1 MQHLGNDGQLSSLY
15 IIRGVSKTC
24 NRSRDSVVGTI
35 TILGAKITLH
45 ERKRPV
51 NNESERDEAQ
61 EDAPE
66 AEKITQPPEMNAADK
81 FREQVQSTKESVEDY
96 EPEEELWNGGY
107 SAKAMVG
114 TWILLGIVSVGT
126 LILPLFLAFLAFLT
140 VPISLGLIVV
150 IWLVGAVVYG
160 VRRFGVHYELTS
172 QRFIHQTG
180 ILTRNTD
187 RIEVIDID
195 DVSFTQGPVQRMLG
209 VGRITI
215 TSSDRSHP
223 LLHMIGIADVK
234 NVAGVIDDVRRKER
248 RRRSL
253 HIEAI

>member
-1 MQHLGNDGQLSSLY
+1 MNNDSEPEEAEQNSPEE
-15 IIRGVSKTC
+15 
-24 NRSRDSVVGTI
+24 
-35 TILGAKITLH
+35 AK
-45 ERKRPV
+45 ENVPG
-51 NNESERDEAQ
+51 E
-61 EDAPE
+61 APE
-66 AEKITQPPEMNAADK
+66 TAPKPEKVTQTPTPNAADK
-81 FREQVQSTKESVEDY
+81 FREQVQSTQEGVDDY
-96 EPEEELWNGGY
+96 EPEEELWEGGY

-114 TWILLGIVSVGT
+114 TWVMLAVGSVAL
-126 LILPLFLAFLAFLT
+126 LILPFFVGFL
-140 VPISLGLIVV
+140 SLSVSFWVIVV
-150 IWLVGAVVYG
+150 AWLVGAVLYG
-160 VRRFGVHYELTS
+160 WRRFGVHYELTS

-180 ILTRNTD
+180 ILTRATD

-195 DVSFTQGPVQRMLG
+195 DVSFTQGPVQRMFG

-234 NVAGVIDDVRRKER
+234 SVAGLIDDVRRKER

>member
-1 MQHLGNDGQLSSLY
+1 M
-15 IIRGVSKTC
+15 
-24 NRSRDSVVGTI
+24 
-35 TILGAKITLH
+35 
-45 ERKRPV
+45 

-126 LILPLFLAFLAFLT
+126 LILPFFLAFLAFLT

>member
-1 MQHLGNDGQLSSLY
+1 M
-15 IIRGVSKTC
+15 
-24 NRSRDSVVGTI
+24 
-35 TILGAKITLH
+35 
-45 ERKRPV
+45 

-66 AEKITQPPEMNAADK
+66 AEKITQTPEMNAADK

-126 LILPLFLAFLAFLT
+126 LILPFFLAFLAFLT

-234 NVAGVIDDVRRKER
+234 NVAGVIDDVRLKER

>member
-1 MQHLGNDGQLSSLY
+1 M
-15 IIRGVSKTC
+15 
-24 NRSRDSVVGTI
+24 
-35 TILGAKITLH
+35 
-45 ERKRPV
+45 
-51 NNESERDEAQ
+51 NNESEREESQ

-66 AEKITQPPEMNAADK
+66 AEKTTQPATMSAAEK
-81 FREQVQSTKESVEDY
+81 FREQVQSTQEPIEDY

-114 TWILLGIVSVGT
+114 TWVLLGLVSVAT
-126 LILPLFLAFLAFLT
+126 LILPFFVPFLAFLS
-140 VPISLGLIVV
+140 VPISLVV
-150 IWLVGAVVYG
+150 IVGIWLIGAVVYG

-180 ILTRNTD
+180 ILTRDTD

-195 DVSFTQGPVQRMLG
+195 DVSFTQGPVQRMFG

-234 NVAGVIDDVRRKER
+234 SVAGLIDDVRRKER

>member
-1 MQHLGNDGQLSSLY
+1 MTGNSGVCIVSEVRPKPATVPEMSWFEQ
-15 IIRGVSKTC
+15 IRYWLQKT
-24 NRSRDSVVGTI
+24 
-35 TILGAKITLH
+35 TLD
-45 ERKRPV
+45 ERKRSV

-66 AEKITQPPEMNAADK
+66 AEKITQPPTMNAADK
-81 FREQVQSTKESVEDY
+81 FREQVQSTQEPIDDY
-96 EPEEELWNGGY
+96 EPEEELWDGGY

-114 TWILLGIVSVGT
+114 TWILLGILSLAT
-126 LILPLFLAFLAFLT
+126 LILPFFLPFLAFLT
-140 VPISLGLIVV
+140 LPISLGVIVL

-160 VRRFGVHYELTS
+160 LRRFGVHYELTS

-180 ILTRNTD
+180 ILTRDTD

-195 DVSFTQGPVQRMLG
+195 DVSFTQGPVQRVFG
-209 VGRITI
+209 VGRITV

-234 NVAGVIDDVRRKER
+234 SVAGLIDDVRRKER

>member
-1 MQHLGNDGQLSSLY
+1 
-15 IIRGVSKTC
+15 
-24 NRSRDSVVGTI
+24 
-35 TILGAKITLH
+35 
-45 ERKRPV
+45 
-51 NNESERDEAQ
+51 
-61 EDAPE
+61 
-66 AEKITQPPEMNAADK
+66 MNAADK
-81 FREQVQSTKESVEDY
+81 FREQVQSTQEPVEDY

-114 TWILLGIVSVGT
+114 TWILLGILSVAT
-126 LILPLFLAFLAFLT
+126 LILPFFVAFLAFLT
-140 VPISLGLIVV
+140 VPISLGVIVV

-180 ILTRNTD
+180 ILTRDTD

-195 DVSFTQGPVQRMLG
+195 DVSFTQGPVQRLLG

>member
-1 MQHLGNDGQLSSLY
+1 M
-15 IIRGVSKTC
+15 
-24 NRSRDSVVGTI
+24 
-35 TILGAKITLH
+35 
-45 ERKRPV
+45 
-51 NNESERDEAQ
+51 NNESEREEAQEAQ
-61 EDAPE
+61 EDAPD
-66 AEKITQPPEMNAADK
+66 AQKNTQPPKQNAADK
-81 FREQVQSTKESVEDY
+81 FREQIQNTQETVDDD

-114 TWILLGIVSVGT
+114 TWILLAILSVAT
-126 LILPLFLAFLAFLT
+126 LILPHIVSFLGFLT
-140 VPISLGLIVV
+140 FLPSLGVIVLV
-150 IWLVGAVVYG
+150 WVVGAVIYG
-160 VRRFGVHYELTS
+160 WRRFGVHYELTS

-180 ILTRNTD
+180 ILTRDTD

-195 DVSFTQGPVQRMLG
+195 DVSFTQGPVQRMFG
-209 VGRITI
+209 VGRITV

-234 NVAGVIDDVRRKER
+234 SVAGLIDDVRRKER

>member
-1 MQHLGNDGQLSSLY
+1 M
-15 IIRGVSKTC
+15 
-24 NRSRDSVVGTI
+24 
-35 TILGAKITLH
+35 
-45 ERKRPV
+45 
-51 NNESERDEAQ
+51 NNESESDEAQ

-66 AEKITQPPEMNAADK
+66 TEKMTQPPTMNAAEK
-81 FREQVQSTKESVEDY
+81 FREQVQSTQEPVEDY

-114 TWILLGIVSVGT
+114 TWILLAILSVAT
-126 LILPLFLAFLAFLT
+126 LILPFIVDFLS
-140 VPISLGLIVV
+140 VPMSLGVIVL

-160 VRRFGVHYELTS
+160 LRRFGVHYELTS

-180 ILTRNTD
+180 ILTRDTD

-195 DVSFTQGPVQRMLG
+195 DVSFTQGPVQRVFG
-209 VGRITI
+209 VGRITV

-234 NVAGVIDDVRRKER
+234 SVAGLIDDVRRKER

>member
-1 MQHLGNDGQLSSLY
+1 M
-15 IIRGVSKTC
+15 
-24 NRSRDSVVGTI
+24 
-35 TILGAKITLH
+35 
-45 ERKRPV
+45 
-51 NNESERDEAQ
+51 NNESEREEAQ
-61 EDAPE
+61 EDAPDGQ
-66 AEKITQPPEMNAADK
+66 KTTPPPTQNAADK
-81 FREQVQSTKESVEDY
+81 FREQIQNTQETVDDY

-114 TWILLGIVSVGT
+114 TWLLIAILSVAT
-126 LILPLFLAFLAFLT
+126 LILPHLVPIFGFLT
-140 VPISLGLIVV
+140 FLPSLGV
-150 IWLVGAVVYG
+150 IFLVWVVGAVVYG
-160 VRRFGVHYELTS
+160 WRRFGVHYELTS

-180 ILTRNTD
+180 ILTRDTD

-195 DVSFTQGPVQRMLG
+195 DVSFTQGPVQRMFG
-209 VGRITI
+209 VGRITV

-234 NVAGVIDDVRRKER
+234 SVAGLIDDVRRKER

>member
-1 MQHLGNDGQLSSLY
+1 
-15 IIRGVSKTC
+15 
-24 NRSRDSVVGTI
+24 
-35 TILGAKITLH
+35 
-45 ERKRPV
+45 V
-51 NNESERDEAQ
+51 NNESEREEAQ
-61 EDAPE
+61 EDAPDGQ
-66 AEKITQPPEMNAADK
+66 KTTPPPTQNAADK
-81 FREQVQSTKESVEDY
+81 FREQIQNTQETVDDY

-114 TWILLGIVSVGT
+114 TWLLIAILSVAT
-126 LILPLFLAFLAFLT
+126 LILPHLVPIFGFLT
-140 VPISLGLIVV
+140 FLPSLGV
-150 IWLVGAVVYG
+150 IFLVWVVGAVVYG
-160 VRRFGVHYELTS
+160 WRRFGVHYELTS

-180 ILTRNTD
+180 ILTRDTD

-195 DVSFTQGPVQRMLG
+195 DVSFTQGPVQRMFG
-209 VGRITI
+209 VGRITV

-234 NVAGVIDDVRRKER
+234 SVAGLIDDVRRKER

>member
-1 MQHLGNDGQLSSLY
+1 MNND
-15 IIRGVSKTC
+15 
-24 NRSRDSVVGTI
+24 
-35 TILGAKITLH
+35 
-45 ERKRPV
+45 
-51 NNESERDEAQ
+51 SEPEEAQ
-61 EDAPE
+61 ENAPE
-66 AEKITQPPEMNAADK
+66 EAKEAAPEPVQENAPKAEKVTQPPPPPPQNAAEK
-81 FREQVQSTKESVEDY
+81 FREQVQSTQETDDDY
-96 EPEEELWNGGY
+96 EPEEELWEGGY
-107 SAKAMVG
+107 SAKDLVG
-114 TWILLGIVSVGT
+114 TWVMLALGSVAL
-126 LILPLFLAFLAFLT
+126 LILPLFIEFLALK
-140 VPISLGLIVV
+140 VSVVLIVV
-150 IWLVGAVVYG
+150 GWLVGAVLYG
-160 VRRFGVHYELTS
+160 WRRFSVHYELTS

-234 NVAGVIDDVRRKER
+234 SVAGLIDDVRRKER

>member
-1 MQHLGNDGQLSSLY
+1 
-15 IIRGVSKTC
+15 
-24 NRSRDSVVGTI
+24 
-35 TILGAKITLH
+35 
-45 ERKRPV
+45 V
-51 NNESERDEAQ
+51 NNESESDEAQ

-66 AEKITQPPEMNAADK
+66 TEKMTQPPTMNAAEK
-81 FREQVQSTKESVEDY
+81 FREQVQSTQEPVEDY

-114 TWILLGIVSVGT
+114 TWILLAILSVAT
-126 LILPLFLAFLAFLT
+126 LILPFIVDFLS
-140 VPISLGLIVV
+140 VPMSLGVIVL

-160 VRRFGVHYELTS
+160 LRRFGVHYELTS

-180 ILTRNTD
+180 ILTRDTD

-195 DVSFTQGPVQRMLG
+195 DVSFTQGPVQRVFG
-209 VGRITI
+209 VGRITV

-234 NVAGVIDDVRRKER
+234 SVAGLIDDVRRKER

>member
-1 MQHLGNDGQLSSLY
+1 M
-15 IIRGVSKTC
+15 
-24 NRSRDSVVGTI
+24 
-35 TILGAKITLH
+35 
-45 ERKRPV
+45 

-126 LILPLFLAFLAFLT
+126 LILPFFLAFLAFLT

-195 DVSFTQGPVQRMLG
+195 DVSFTQGPIQRMLG

-234 NVAGVIDDVRRKER
+234 NVAGVSDDVRRKER

>member
-1 MQHLGNDGQLSSLY
+1 M
-15 IIRGVSKTC
+15 
-24 NRSRDSVVGTI
+24 
-35 TILGAKITLH
+35 
-45 ERKRPV
+45 
-51 NNESERDEAQ
+51 NNESEREETKD
-61 EDAPE
+61 DAPE
-66 AEKITQPPEMNAADK
+66 TEKSTQQPTLNAADK
-81 FREQVQSTKESVEDY
+81 FREQVQSTQEPIEDY

-114 TWILLGIVSVGT
+114 TWLLLGILSLAT
-126 LILPLFLAFLAFLT
+126 LILPFFVPFLAFL
-140 VPISLGLIVV
+140 SLPVSLLVIVV
-150 IWLVGAVVYG
+150 IWVFGAGVYG

-180 ILTRNTD
+180 ILTRDTD

-195 DVSFTQGPVQRMLG
+195 DVSFTQGPVQRMFG

-234 NVAGVIDDVRRKER
+234 SVAGLIDDVRRKER

>member
-1 MQHLGNDGQLSSLY
+1 MNND
-15 IIRGVSKTC
+15 
-24 NRSRDSVVGTI
+24 
-35 TILGAKITLH
+35 
-45 ERKRPV
+45 
-51 NNESERDEAQ
+51 SEGDDVQ
-61 EDAPE
+61 EDAPQVDKPTHPP
-66 AEKITQPPEMNAADK
+66 AENAVDK
-81 FREQVQSTKESVEDY
+81 FREKIQASTEDMDDL

-114 TWILLGIVSVGT
+114 TWVLLAILSVVLGVLPIFGGPIPFMVSLGIVG
-126 LILPLFLAFLAFLT
+126 
-140 VPISLGLIVV
+140 V
-150 IWLVGAVVYG
+150 IWLAGAVVYFW
-160 VRRFGVHYELTS
+160 RRFGVHYELTS

-195 DVSFTQGPVQRMLG
+195 DVSFTQGPVQRIFG
-209 VGRITI
+209 VGKITV

-223 LLHMIGIADVK
+223 ILDMIGIAEVK
-234 NVAGVIDDVRRKER
+234 DVAGLIDDVRRKER

>member
-1 MQHLGNDGQLSSLY
+1 M
-15 IIRGVSKTC
+15 
-24 NRSRDSVVGTI
+24 
-35 TILGAKITLH
+35 
-45 ERKRPV
+45 
-51 NNESERDEAQ
+51 NNESEREEAQ
-61 EDAPE
+61 EDAPDGQ
-66 AEKITQPPEMNAADK
+66 KTTPPPTQNAADK
-81 FREQVQSTKESVEDY
+81 FREQIQNTQEMVDDY

-114 TWILLGIVSVGT
+114 TWLLIAILSVAT
-126 LILPLFLAFLAFLT
+126 LILPHLVPIFGFLT
-140 VPISLGLIVV
+140 FLPSLGV
-150 IWLVGAVVYG
+150 IFLVWVVGAVVYG
-160 VRRFGVHYELTS
+160 WRRFGVHYELTS

-180 ILTRNTD
+180 ILTRDTD

-195 DVSFTQGPVQRMLG
+195 DVSFTQGPVQRMFG
-209 VGRITI
+209 VGRITV

-234 NVAGVIDDVRRKER
+234 SVAGLIDDVRRKER

>member
-1 MQHLGNDGQLSSLY
+1 
-15 IIRGVSKTC
+15 
-24 NRSRDSVVGTI
+24 
-35 TILGAKITLH
+35 LGAKITLH
-45 ERKRPV
+45 ERKRSV

-66 AEKITQPPEMNAADK
+66 AEKITQPSTMNAADK
-81 FREQVQSTKESVEDY
+81 FREQVQSTQEPVEDY

-114 TWILLGIVSVGT
+114 TWILLGILSVAT
-126 LILPLFLAFLAFLT
+126 LILPFFVAFLAFLT
-140 VPISLGLIVV
+140 VPISLGVIVV

-180 ILTRNTD
+180 ILTRDTD

-195 DVSFTQGPVQRMLG
+195 DVSFTQGPVQRVLG

>member
-1 MQHLGNDGQLSSLY
+1 MNND
-15 IIRGVSKTC
+15 
-24 NRSRDSVVGTI
+24 
-35 TILGAKITLH
+35 
-45 ERKRPV
+45 
-51 NNESERDEAQ
+51 SEREEAQ
-61 EDAPE
+61 ENGPEEASEDASVAAQENATE
-66 AEKITQPPEMNAADK
+66 AEKVTQTPPQNAADK
-81 FREQVQSTKESVEDY
+81 FREQVQSTQETVDDY
-96 EPEEELWNGGY
+96 EPEEELWEGGY

-114 TWILLGIVSVGT
+114 TWLMLAIGSVAL
-126 LILPLFLAFLAFLT
+126 LILPLFVDFLA
-140 VPISLGLIVV
+140 VIVSLGVIVV
-150 IWLVGAVVYG
+150 GWLVGAIVYG
-160 VRRFGVHYELTS
+160 WRRFGVHYELTS

-223 LLHMIGIADVK
+223 LLDMIGIADVK
-234 NVAGVIDDVRRKER
+234 SVAGLIDDVRRKER

>member
-1 MQHLGNDGQLSSLY
+1 M
-15 IIRGVSKTC
+15 
-24 NRSRDSVVGTI
+24 
-35 TILGAKITLH
+35 
-45 ERKRPV
+45 

-81 FREQVQSTKESVEDY
+81 LREQVQSTKESVEDY

-126 LILPLFLAFLAFLT
+126 LILPFFLAFLAFLT

>member
-1 MQHLGNDGQLSSLY
+1 MNND
-15 IIRGVSKTC
+15 
-24 NRSRDSVVGTI
+24 
-35 TILGAKITLH
+35 
-45 ERKRPV
+45 
-51 NNESERDEAQ
+51 SEPEEAQ
-61 EDAPE
+61 ENAPE
-66 AEKITQPPEMNAADK
+66 EAKETAPEPVQENAPKVEKVTQPPPQNAAEK
-81 FREQVQSTKESVEDY
+81 FREQVQSTQETGDDY
-96 EPEEELWNGGY
+96 EPEEELWEGGY
-107 SAKAMVG
+107 SAKDMVG
-114 TWILLGIVSVGT
+114 TWVMLAIGSVAL
-126 LILPLFLAFLAFLT
+126 LILPLFIEFLT
-140 VPISLGLIVV
+140 LKVSVVLIVV
-150 IWLVGAVVYG
+150 GWLVGAVFYG
-160 VRRFGVHYELTS
+160 WRRFGVHYELTS

-180 ILTRNTD
+180 ILTRDTD

-234 NVAGVIDDVRRKER
+234 SVAGLIDDVRRKER

>member
-1 MQHLGNDGQLSSLY
+1 M
-15 IIRGVSKTC
+15 
-24 NRSRDSVVGTI
+24 
-35 TILGAKITLH
+35 
-45 ERKRPV
+45 
-51 NNESERDEAQ
+51 NNESESDEAQ

-66 AEKITQPPEMNAADK
+66 TEKMTQPPTMNAAEK
-81 FREQVQSTKESVEDY
+81 FREQVQSTQEPVEDY

-114 TWILLGIVSVGT
+114 TWILLAILSVAT
-126 LILPLFLAFLAFLT
+126 LIIPFIVDFLS
-140 VPISLGLIVV
+140 VPMSLGVIVL

-160 VRRFGVHYELTS
+160 LRRFGVHYELTS

-180 ILTRNTD
+180 ILTRDTD

-195 DVSFTQGPVQRMLG
+195 DVSFTQGPVQRVFG
-209 VGRITI
+209 VGRITV

-234 NVAGVIDDVRRKER
+234 SVAGLIDDVRRKER

>member
-1 MQHLGNDGQLSSLY
+1 M
-15 IIRGVSKTC
+15 
-24 NRSRDSVVGTI
+24 
-35 TILGAKITLH
+35 
-45 ERKRPV
+45 
-51 NNESERDEAQ
+51 NNESEREEAQ
-61 EDAPE
+61 EDAPD
-66 AEKITQPPEMNAADK
+66 APKKTQPPTQNAADK
-81 FREQVQSTKESVEDY
+81 FREQIQNTQETVDDY

-114 TWILLGIVSVGT
+114 TWLLLAILSVAT
-126 LILPLFLAFLAFLT
+126 LILPHLVQIFGFLT
-140 VPISLGLIVV
+140 FLPSLGV
-150 IWLVGAVVYG
+150 IFLVWVVGAVVYG
-160 VRRFGVHYELTS
+160 WRRFGVHYELTS

-180 ILTRNTD
+180 ILTRDTD

-195 DVSFTQGPVQRMLG
+195 DVSFTQGPVQRMFG
-209 VGRITI
+209 VGRITV

-234 NVAGVIDDVRRKER
+234 SVAGLIDDVRRKER

>member
-1 MQHLGNDGQLSSLY
+1 M
-15 IIRGVSKTC
+15 
-24 NRSRDSVVGTI
+24 
-35 TILGAKITLH
+35 
-45 ERKRPV
+45 
-51 NNESERDEAQ
+51 NNESEREEAQ
-61 EDAPE
+61 EDAPDGQ
-66 AEKITQPPEMNAADK
+66 KTTPPPTQNAADK
-81 FREQVQSTKESVEDY
+81 FREQIQNTQEMVDDY

-114 TWILLGIVSVGT
+114 TWLLIAILSVAT
-126 LILPLFLAFLAFLT
+126 LILPHLVQIFGFLT
-140 VPISLGLIVV
+140 FLPSLGV
-150 IWLVGAVVYG
+150 IFLVWVVGAVVYG
-160 VRRFGVHYELTS
+160 WRRFGVHYELTS

-180 ILTRNTD
+180 ILTRDTD

-195 DVSFTQGPVQRMLG
+195 DVSFTQGPVQRMFG
-209 VGRITI
+209 VGRITV

-234 NVAGVIDDVRRKER
+234 SVAGLIDDVRRKER

>member
-1 MQHLGNDGQLSSLY
+1 LNNYDFWVQ
-15 IIRGVSKTC
+15 
-24 NRSRDSVVGTI
+24 
-35 TILGAKITLH
+35 KITLH
-45 ERKRPV
+45 ERKRLV
-51 NNESERDEAQ
+51 NNESEREDAQ

-66 AEKITQPPEMNAADK
+66 AKKTTQPPTMNAADK
-81 FREQVQSTKESVEDY
+81 FREQVQSTQEPVEDY
-96 EPEEELWNGGY
+96 EPEEELWEGGY

-114 TWILLGIVSVGT
+114 TWILLAILSVAT
-126 LILPLFLAFLAFLT
+126 LILPFFVAFLGFLT
-140 VPISLGLIVV
+140 VPISLGVIIL
-150 IWLVGAVVYG
+150 IWLVGAVIYG
-160 VRRFGVHYELTS
+160 LRRFGVHYELTS

-180 ILTRNTD
+180 ILTRDTD

-195 DVSFTQGPVQRMLG
+195 DVSFTQGPVQRVFG
-209 VGRITI
+209 VGRITV

-234 NVAGVIDDVRRKER
+234 SVAGLIDDVRRKER

>member
-1 MQHLGNDGQLSSLY
+1 M
-15 IIRGVSKTC
+15 
-24 NRSRDSVVGTI
+24 
-35 TILGAKITLH
+35 
-45 ERKRPV
+45 
-51 NNESERDEAQ
+51 NNESECEDAQ
-61 EDAPE
+61 EDVPE
-66 AEKITQPPEMNAADK
+66 AEKTTQPPTMNAADK
-81 FREQVQSTKESVEDY
+81 FREQVQSTQEPVEDY
-96 EPEEELWNGGY
+96 EPEEELWEGGY

-114 TWILLGIVSVGT
+114 TWILLAIFSVAT
-126 LILPLFLAFLAFLT
+126 LILRFFVAFLGFLT
-140 VPISLGLIVV
+140 VPISLGVIIL
-150 IWLVGAVVYG
+150 IWLVGAVIYG
-160 VRRFGVHYELTS
+160 LRRFGVHYELTS

-180 ILTRNTD
+180 ILTRDTD

-195 DVSFTQGPVQRMLG
+195 DVSFTQGPVQRVFG

-234 NVAGVIDDVRRKER
+234 SVAGLIDDVRRKER

>member
-1 MQHLGNDGQLSSLY
+1 MND
-15 IIRGVSKTC
+15 
-24 NRSRDSVVGTI
+24 D
-35 TILGAKITLH
+35 
-45 ERKRPV
+45 
-51 NNESERDEAQ
+51 SERDDVQ
-61 EDAPE
+61 EDAPQMDKPTHPP
-66 AEKITQPPEMNAADK
+66 AENAVDK
-81 FREQVQSTKESVEDY
+81 FRDQMKTSTEDVEDD

-114 TWILLGIVSVGT
+114 TWILLATLSVLAVVLAVITIVG
-126 LILPLFLAFLAFLT
+126 A
-140 VPISLGLIVV
+140 PIPFPVSLGIIVV
-150 IWLVGAVVYG
+150 MWFVGAVVYLL
-160 VRRFGVHYELTS
+160 RRFGVHYELTN

-195 DVSFTQGPVQRMLG
+195 DVSFTQGPIQRIFG
-209 VGRITI
+209 VGKITI

-223 LLHMIGIADVK
+223 NLDMIGIAEVK
-234 NVAGVIDDVRRKER
+234 SVAGLIDDVRRRER